1 MILGAG
7 IIGLSIAYYLST
19 RNFSNVLVLEKEK
32 ELTAHASGHN
42 AGGIA
47 YVHET
52 EPILWPLTRETH
64 KLYRE
69 LVEIQHFDFDFE
81 RNGTISLD
89 PSLDERTVMG
99 IARRFREGYGES
111 IEFLD
116 ESDLRKREQNLSTK
130 YCGYDLFYPND
141 AQGNSQKL
149 GQCFAQASSRHGIE
163 IRTDTEVT
171 SFEIDWKR
179 IARVKTSRGA
189 FVHETVVIAAGPWS
203 GIITEK
209 LGFKI
214 PVRPIKGHLISTEPS
229 TRLIHWFIDGPHF
242 YVVQNGMGNL
252 VVGGGE
258 DDTGFD
264 VHLDELR
271 LEETWEEGT
280 AMIPKLMSLKQ
291 EAKIACLRP
300 YAPEGIPIIG
310 KSTRFENVFFATGH
324 HRQGFCLAPV
334 MGKIISGLI
343 VDGETK
349 LNISPFSP
357 DRFL

>member
-1 MILGAG
+1 M
-7 IIGLSIAYYLST
+7 
-19 RNFSNVLVLEKEK
+19 LVLEKEK
-32 ELTAHASGHN
+32 EITAHASGHN
-42 AGGIA
+42 AEGIA

-52 EPILWPLTRETH
+52 EPIIWPLTRETH

-69 LVEIQHFDFDFE
+69 LVETQHFSFDFE

-89 PSLDERTVMG
+89 PSIDEKTTEK
-99 IARRFREGYGES
+99 IAQRFREGYGES

-116 ESDLRKREQNLSTK
+116 ESDLRKREPNLSTK
-130 YCGYDLFYPND
+130 YCGYGLFYPND

-149 GQCFAQASSRHGIE
+149 GQCFAQASSRRGTE
-163 IRTDTEVT
+163 IQTETEVT
-171 SFEIDWKR
+171 SFDIDRNR
-179 IARVKTSRGA
+179 IARVRTSRGT
-189 FVHETVVIAAGPWS
+189 FVPETVVIAAGPWS
-203 GIITEK
+203 GIVTERM
-209 LGFKI
+209 GFKI
-214 PVRPIKGHLISTEPS
+214 PVKPIKGHLITTETSTG
-229 TRLIHWFIDGPHF
+229 LIHSFIDGPHF

-258 DDTGFD
+258 DDMGFD
-264 VHLDELR
+264 LRPDELR
-271 LEETWEEGT
+271 FEEAWEEGA
-280 AMIPKLMSLKQ
+280 AMIPKLLSLKQ

-310 KSTRFENVFFATGH
+310 KSTHFENVLFATGH

-334 MGKIISGLI
+334 TGEIISELI
-343 VDGETK
+343 ADGETK